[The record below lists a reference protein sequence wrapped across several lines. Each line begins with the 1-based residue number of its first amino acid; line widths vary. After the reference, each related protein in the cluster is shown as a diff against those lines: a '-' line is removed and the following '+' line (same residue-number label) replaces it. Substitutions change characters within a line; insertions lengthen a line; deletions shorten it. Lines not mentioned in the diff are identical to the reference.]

1 MCFRHILKL
10 CSRRN
15 GRCIGVMCNEPNF
28 RKTIY
33 SSFLIWFTD
42 SSSGISSTIETKQN
56 KNIQYQNEKS
66 KIEKHERDSATKLTS
81 KKNCAM
87 KQDI

>member
-1 MCFRHILKL
+1 MLDVK
-10 CSRRN
+10 
-15 GRCIGVMCNEPNF
+15 CNEPNF
-28 RKTIY
+28 HQTIY

-56 KNIQYQNEKS
+56 KIIQYQNEKS

>member
-1 MCFRHILKL
+1 MKVSQGSSTALPSVML
-10 CSRRN
+10 
-15 GRCIGVMCNEPNF
+15 GVKCNEPNF
-28 RKTIY
+28 RQTIY

-81 KKNCAM
+81 KKIN
-87 KQDI
+87 KI

>member
-1 MCFRHILKL
+1 MLVHLKTQNL
-10 CSRRN
+10 L
-15 GRCIGVMCNEPNF
+15 GVKCNEPNF
-28 RKTIY
+28 RQTIY
-33 SSFLIWFTD
+33 SSFLIWLTD

-81 KKNCAM
+81 KNIK
-87 KQDI
+87 

>member
-1 MCFRHILKL
+1 ML
-10 CSRRN
+10 
-15 GRCIGVMCNEPNF
+15 GVKCNEPNS
-28 RKTIY
+28 RQTVY

-56 KNIQYQNEKS
+56 KNIQYQNETS

-81 KKNCAM
+81 KKKLCNEARHINKCNEAELNWT
-87 KQDI
+87 Q